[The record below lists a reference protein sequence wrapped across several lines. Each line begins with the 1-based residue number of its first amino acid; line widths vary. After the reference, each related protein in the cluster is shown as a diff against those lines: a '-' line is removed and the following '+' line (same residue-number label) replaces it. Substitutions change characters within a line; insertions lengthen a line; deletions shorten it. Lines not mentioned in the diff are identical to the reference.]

1 MSTAAENALDQALYH
16 PWSGYRYGTGANTL
30 QRMQDNPFKTQ
41 RAINMYYPFL
51 SRADWSLG
59 RFLTENLT
67 QSQINQFLALPWFQD
82 NAKPSFR
89 SASELLAWMDTLP
102 AGPRWQSTI
111 IEVDNY
117 KTTDPIS
124 LIWCDGLEVVES
136 IFGDPIFGADM
147 TFDPILSNLP
157 KGSTLVP
164 ILAASDKTPVT
175 RMTGGLE
182 MHPLF
187 ISIGNIASHIRMAAT
202 SHAWRCVAFMPIPK
216 FEVHSEYQTI
226 LQTRVWHKCADIVF
240 ANLKRA
246 AVHGAIMTDPHG
258 SIRNCYTPLAAWTAD
273 LPEQLMISCTAK
285 NASPVTEA
293 THKQFGDA
301 HHYPPR
307 TAELTIQRI
316 HHVGQQTD
324 VWNLDRF
331 QKLAKTMHL
340 SGVSQPFWR
349 DWEYAEPSIFLVPE
363 VLHTCHKF
371 FFDHVLKWCKEV
383 VGKELDSRFKAHHKR
398 ISVRHFANGV
408 SHVKQMTGRDHR
420 DIQRTIVPMI
430 AGLVPPD
437 FLRAIRAIIDFIYQ
451 SQSPVHTDA
460 SIERMESSLREFHTH
475 KDAIL
480 RAHGRKTSTGVKDD
494 FFIPKLELLHSF
506 ANAVRNNGAIIQ
518 YTADVSER
526 LLITHCKHPFERTS
540 KNKDFTTQVTRILDR
555 EESMRR
561 FDIYT
566 LLRSSNVAL
575 VNAINDEELAVTSAN
590 PALAW
595 VSRIL
600 PEEQRQIQGPRP
612 CRNYFTGG
620 VLSANAQTALHVT
633 VRSDD
638 MVYSV
643 VDIGTKYHLPD
654 FALQYQRFILAYHHD
669 FQYFLGAF
677 DRFAIW
683 HKFRVQLLSTFR
695 PSMILPSQVV
705 QAKPPSP
712 DIPLGCC

>member
-1 MSTAAENALDQALYH
+1 
-16 PWSGYRYGTGANTL
+16 
-30 QRMQDNPFKTQ
+30 
-41 RAINMYYPFL
+41 
-51 SRADWSLG
+51 
-59 RFLTENLT
+59 
-67 QSQINQFLALPWFQD
+67 
-82 NAKPSFR
+82 
-89 SASELLAWMDTLP
+89 
-102 AGPRWQSTI
+102 
-111 IEVDNY
+111 
-117 KTTDPIS
+117 
-124 LIWCDGLEVVES
+124 
-136 IFGDPIFGADM
+136 
-147 TFDPILSNLP
+147 
-157 KGSTLVP
+157 
-164 ILAASDKTPVT
+164 
-175 RMTGGLE
+175 

-712 DIPLGCC
+712 DIPLGCCDAVLISPGDDAPAFVAQVRAVFQPRLPPRSKANVPPFLEQPLLYVQPFHITCTPEQDPELAMWVIERNIIQSSNPDQHTREGTIVPLQWVSHAVELVPAFGSQAVPSNVGSLNSQEIYNTFFLNHFADKETYNAVHGQGDGGFLDLEYDDDDDDEPFDDDPLNS